1 MLGVYASAAAILVA
15 SLVLG
20 RALLHIVGLSVHTW
34 LGGVVGFAALT
45 IACPLL
51 IRLPGRGTTVSV
63 VLALVT
69 VAAMFYLWREDRG
82 GRLLARRPRA
92 GRSDSDPEGPRP
104 PGEGHPESSWA
115 LGLLVA
121 LIVVVV
127 ASLPFAFNERN
138 GVLGEGVYTNDQA
151 AQLFWTDWLQEGV
164 GPEPN
169 AVRFGY
175 PTGPQSVAATA
186 AEATNASLLDAFN
199 GLLLAIPVLTALT
212 ALGVMGGLSPV
223 RRVIAA
229 SLVAMPYLAAS
240 FLAQSAFKETAMALL
255 VLAFA
260 VTLRDLAF
268 LSRNP
273 DYGGGAHPRRAL
285 VIVLILLAAS
295 SLFVYSIPGLVW
307 FAFAVP
313 IWVVLEVLTGGMRI
327 DLDAAREA
335 MRSHRRVVIVVAVL
349 IVAVVAFSASQLS
362 GFVSKVGMV
371 QASAGRL
378 SSPVFPG
385 EALGI
390 WPEGD
395 FRIVRGEVDGAYIAV
410 AIALL
415 AAVIGA
421 VAAVRRRDW
430 GLVAMGASTVI
441 VYVAARLWASIYVE
455 AKALAVM
462 APLVVMAMLL
472 GLLAPDWTPDDARGR
487 STRAGD
493 EGSSRWGRLLRDRNL
508 RMARYV
514 FGGIVAAC
522 LAASAFLALRAA
534 PVGFDQRGAELEGLS
549 GLIPNDTVVF
559 LGVDRFSG
567 YWLRGT
573 LMRSPGGYVPSE
585 VKARRKKVWD
595 QGLSMDFD
603 TVPPSRLDQFRYAI
617 TTRAGYQSNP
627 PPNFKPVAHTP
638 SFTLWKR
645 SGPTPQERIIE
656 KSGTPGHT
664 LACPDG
670 PGQGIAGRRG
680 EATLMD
686 RPVVRHQPSWN
697 PTWHFD
703 APGTA
708 TVRMSV
714 PRGRWDLSLQYN
726 SQVSLVVTAAG
737 RSFTLPPSLD
747 GMYLSEQGKAAFWR
761 AGTVRSRGGPV
772 KITVDAQEPSSF
784 QRFVGVRRQVWLGAI
799 AATRGGP
806 RTAPLHDT
814 CKRFIDHFLVGGG
827 RADRTGGAPQG

>member
-1 MLGVYASAAAILVA
+1 MLGVYASAAAILIA

-63 VLALVT
+63 VLALIT
-69 VAAMFYLWREDRG
+69 VAAMSYLWLEDRG
-82 GRLLARRPRA
+82 GRLLARRSADGRA
-92 GRSDSDPEGPRP
+92 DPDRRGPRP

-115 LGLLVA
+115 LGVLVV

-138 GVLGEGVYTNDQA
+138 GVLGEGIYTNDQA
-151 AQLFWTDWLQEGV
+151 AQLFWTDWLQQGV

-186 AEATNASLLDAFN
+186 AEATNSSLLDSFN
-199 GLLLAIPVLTALT
+199 GLLIVIPVLTALT
-212 ALGVMGGLSPV
+212 ALGVMGGLSPP
-223 RRVIAA
+223 RRVIAS

-268 LSRNP
+268 LNRNP

-285 VIVLILLAAS
+285 IIVLLLLTAS
-295 SLFVYSIPGLVW
+295 SVFVYSIPGLIW
-307 FAFAVP
+307 FALALP
-313 IWVVLEVLTGGMRI
+313 MWVALEFLTGGLRI
-327 DLDAAREA
+327 DMDAARA
-335 MRSHRRVVIVVAVL
+335 SLRRHRRM
-349 IVAVVAFSASQLS
+349 IVAVAVILVAVAAFSASQLS
-362 GFVSKVGMV
+362 GFVDKVGMV

-378 SSPVFPG
+378 TSPVFPG

-410 AIALL
+410 AIALI
-415 AAVIGA
+415 AAAIGA

-430 GLVAMGASTVI
+430 GLLAVAASTVI
-441 VYVAARLWASIYVE
+441 VYVVARLWASIYVE

-462 APLVVMAMLL
+462 SPLLVMAMLL
-472 GLLAPDWTPDDARGR
+472 GLLAPSWTPDDDPRDRRGAEPSGRWRFVRGR
-487 STRAGD
+487 NVTV
-493 EGSSRWGRLLRDRNL
+493 
-508 RMARYV
+508 ARYV

-522 LAASAFLALRAA
+522 IAASAFLALRAA
-534 PVGFDQRGAELEGLS
+534 PVGFNQRGVELEGLS
-549 GLIPNDTVVF
+549 GLIPNDSVVF

-573 LMRSPGGYVPSE
+573 LMKSPGGYVPAA
-585 VKARRKKVWD
+585 VKGRRSKVWE
-595 QGLSMDFD
+595 QGFSMDFD
-603 TVPPSRLDQFRYAI
+603 TVRPKTLDDFDYAI
-617 TTRAGYQSNP
+617 TTRAGYQSTA
-627 PPNFKPVAHTP
+627 PPNFKPVANTP

-645 SGPTPQERIIE
+645 DGQTPPQQIIE
-656 KSGTPGHT
+656 KHDKPGRT
-664 LACPDG
+664 LGCPDG
-670 PGQGIAGRRG
+670 ASSGIASDHGT
-680 EATLMD
+680 ATLLD
-686 RPVVRHQPSWN
+686 RPVVRKQPAWK

-708 TVRMSV
+708 SV
-714 PRGRWDLSLQYN
+714 KMPLRRGRWDLSLQYD
-726 SQVSLVVTAAG
+726 SQESLAVTAG
-737 RSFTLPPSLD
+737 GHSFTLPPSLD
-747 GMYLSEQGKAAFWR
+747 GMYLSEQGKASFWH
-761 AGTVRSRGGPV
+761 AGSVRSTGKPV
-772 KITVDAQEPSSF
+772 KVTVSASDRSSF
-784 QRFVGVRRQVWLGAI
+784 QRLVGVRRQVWLGAV
-799 AATRGGP
+799 AATAGSP
-806 RTAPLHDT
+806 QTAPLHDA
-814 CKRFIDHFLVGGG
+814 CKRYVDHYVVG
-827 RADRTGGAPQG
+827 AKAAASQAPPSSG